1 MRVLGDAAQRGQVA
15 VILRVVD
22 RGGQLV
28 LIKDLSLYPQRVP
41 LSSPAACILGGAVA
55 AVRLGVR
62 KLGCFGKNG
71 RSKASHR

>member
-28 LIKDLSLYPQRVP
+28 LIKDLSLYPQR
-41 LSSPAACILGGAVA
+41 AHFILNVS
-55 AVRLGVR
+55 LYP
-62 KLGCFGKNG
+62 
-71 RSKASHR
+71 HRRRAF

>member
-28 LIKDLSLYPQRVP
+28 LIKDLSLYPHF
-41 LSSPAACILGGAVA
+41 ILNVS
-55 AVRLGVR
+55 LYP
-62 KLGCFGKNG
+62 
-71 RSKASHR
+71 HRRRAF